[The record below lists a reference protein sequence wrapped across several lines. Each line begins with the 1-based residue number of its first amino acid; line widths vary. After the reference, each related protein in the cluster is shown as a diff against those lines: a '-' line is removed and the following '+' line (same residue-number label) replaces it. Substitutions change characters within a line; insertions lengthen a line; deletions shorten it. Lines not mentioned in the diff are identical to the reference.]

1 MLLLCPINFP
11 QMNDTSN
18 TWFAIVNPHAGKG
31 TALSQWQSASRM
43 LDGAGVSHVES
54 MTDCKLHAMEI
65 AFRAAE
71 DGYRKFIAVGGDG
84 TLHEVLDGVVRS
96 VVNASIEG
104 RELSLSDFYLAVIP
118 IGSGNDWI
126 RSHHV
131 PHDMAAAVRLISEGS
146 FAPQDVVK
154 VSSRPVRSS
163 SSSQSIQV
171 VPCSYMVNIG
181 GVGLDAR
188 ICERVNREKD
198 HGKNGRLL
206 YVNSLVYNLCHH
218 RASRMLVECDGKTV
232 YEGKVLS
239 IAFGIGKY
247 SGGGMRQTPEAVIDD
262 GLIDVTV
269 IPALSPFKILKEAR
283 RLFDGTLWKVKE
295 IVKGKCRSVKVTPL
309 EGPGE
314 LVEVDGETVG
324 NIPVSLEVL
333 PQQINVLHGL
343 S

>member
-1 MLLLCPINFP
+1 
-11 QMNDTSN
+11 MNDTSN

-43 LDGAGVSHVES
+43 LDNAGVSHVES

-71 DGYRKFIAVGGDG
+71 DGYRRFIAVGGDG

-104 RELSLSDFYLAVIP
+104 RELSLSDFYLAVLP

-126 RSHHV
+126 RSHNV
-131 PHDMAAAVRLISEGS
+131 PHDIASAVELISGGS
-146 FAPQDVVK
+146 FALQDVAK
-154 VSSRPVRSS
+154 VSSRPIMASS
-163 SSSQSIQV
+163 SSRPIQV

-218 RASRMLVECDGKTV
+218 KASRMRVECDGRTV

-262 GLIDVTV
+262 GLIDYTV
-269 IPALSPFKILKEAR
+269 IPDISLVKILKEAR
-283 RLFDGTLWKVKE
+283 RLFDGSLCKVRE
-295 IVKGKCRSVKVTPL
+295 VVTGRCRSIKVTPL
-309 EGPGE
+309 GGPGE
-314 LVEVDGETVG
+314 LVEVDGEIVG
-324 NIPVSLEVL
+324 NIPVSVEVMQ
-333 PQQINVLHGL
+333 QQINVLHGM